1 MSEAATMRSIAV
13 CAAIAAALLAAP
25 ARAQSFPTK
34 PIRIIAPYTAGGAA
48 DLLSRFL
55 CEKFPAAMGQPCVVE
70 NKPGAGGIIGFDLA
84 AKSEPDGHTLV
95 MAPNNLAIIPV
106 LPSLYPKVPYDTLK
120 DLAPIALVASTPI
133 MVGAH
138 PAFPAQSFQE
148 LIAYARAN
156 SGKVNFT
163 TCGPASPQHLAGE
176 MLASRAGFAWIHVPY
191 KGCGDAL
198 TAVVG
203 GTVPVFI
210 STVAHFNPQVKS
222 GKLRGFAVLGPARSQ
237 FAPDY
242 PTVAESGFPG
252 YEVNL
257 WFGIL
262 AQGKTPAPVIARLN
276 AEVNKA
282 LAAPDLR
289 EKLLAQSYEPLGGPP
304 ERFAEAIRA
313 DMERFGKVVRDGGV
327 KVE

>member
-1 MSEAATMRSIAV
+1 MRSIAV
-13 CAAIAAALLAAP
+13 CAALGAGLVAAP
-25 ARAQSFPTK
+25 AARAQSFPAK

-55 CEKFPAAMGQPCVVE
+55 CEKFPAAMGEPCVVE

-106 LPSLYPKVPYDTLK
+106 LPSLYPNVPYDTLK

-138 PAFPAQSFQE
+138 PAFPAQSFPE

-176 MLASRAGFAWIHVPY
+176 MLASRAGFTWIHVPY

-210 STVAHFNPQVKS
+210 STVAHFNPQIKS
-222 GKLRGFAVLGPARSQ
+222 GKLRGFAVLGPTRSQ

-257 WFGIL
+257 WFGLL
-262 AQGKTPAPVIARLN
+262 AQGRTPAPVIARLN

-282 LAAPDLR
+282 LESPDLR
-289 EKLLAQSYEPLGGPP
+289 EKLRAQSYEPLGGPP
-304 ERFAEAIRA
+304 ERFADAIRA
-313 DMERFGKVVRDGGV
+313 DMERFGKVIRDGGV
-327 KVE
+327 KME

>member
-1 MSEAATMRSIAV
+1 MKRSISLCVA
-13 CAAIAAALLAAP
+13 AAALAAAP
-25 ARAQSFPTK
+25 AAWAQSYPSKT
-34 PIRIIAPYTAGGAA
+34 IRIVAPYTAGGAV
-48 DLLSRFL
+48 DLLSRYL
-55 CEKFPAAMGQPCVVE
+55 CERFPSSMGQPCVVE
-70 NKPGAGGIIGFDLA
+70 NRTGAGGMIGFDA
-84 AKSEPDGHTLV
+84 VAKAEPDGHTLV

-106 LPSLYPKVPYDTLK
+106 LPSLYPKVPYDTVK
-120 DLAPIALVASTPI
+120 DLAPIALVASSPI

-138 PAFPAQSFQE
+138 PAFPAQSFPE
-148 LIAYARAN
+148 LIAYVRAN

-176 MLASRAGFAWIHVPY
+176 MLAARAGFQWIHVPY

-198 TAVVG
+198 TAVIG

-210 STVAHFNPQVKS
+210 STVAHFNPQIKA
-222 GKLRGFAVLGPARSQ
+222 GKLRGYAVLGPSRSQ

-242 PTVAESGFPG
+242 PTVADSGFPG

-257 WFGIL
+257 WFGLL
-262 AQGKTPAPVIARLN
+262 APGRTPAPVIARLN

-282 LAAPDLR
+282 LEAPELR
-289 EKLLAQSYEPLGGPP
+289 EKLLAQSYDPLGGPP
-304 ERFAEAIRA
+304 ERFGEAIRA
-313 DMERFGKVVRDGGV
+313 DMDRFGKVIRDGGV